1 MINHFDI
8 PAALTSLCP
17 GAQWSMVGNS
27 WDGLTW
33 VSSDIPCPTF
43 EEVEAER
50 SRLMDEYNATQYQRD
65 RAKAYPDI
73 KDQLDTLFHEGID
86 GWKAQ
91 IQAIKDKY
99 PKSGKYL

>member
-8 PAALTSLCP
+8 PAALTSLRP
-17 GAQWSMVGNS
+17 GAQWSLVGDS

-33 VSSDIPCPTF
+33 HSSDIQCPTF
-43 EEVEAER
+43 EEVETER
-50 SRLMDEYNATQYQRD
+50 LRLFDEYNKKQYQRD

-91 IQAIKDKY
+91 IQAVKEKY
-99 PKSGKYL
+99 PK